1 MPVVFLFVPFGE
13 DGGEITLMT
22 EGLLFGIALVSAL
35 LQGTIGFGAAIVM
48 INILP
53 LFMSPGTSIVVTQ
66 FACTISSLYI
76 VIKIWR
82 KVRLDV
88 LLPLLIPCLVCTF
101 VATKL
106 SVGLDTSTM
115 KVMLGVV
122 FILLAIYFSFVA
134 DKISLKPTKFNG
146 AIVGCISGVVGGMFV
161 AGGPPAVLYLAP
173 ALEDKDEYVATIQLY
188 FVALNTISLL
198 TRVFSNAV
206 ALEDLKYMLNASVG
220 MLIGGYFSLK
230 LGKNLKGTLL
240 KRFIFTFV
248 GINGVVMIINNLSF

>member
-248 GINGVVMIINNLSF
+248 GINGVVMIVNNLSF